1 MNKPI
6 ATVDRTR
13 ELLELL
19 EVRPLKRLG
28 QNFLIQPQVAADI
41 VNQYPLTKE
50 DTVIEIGPGLGALT
64 ELLCQKA
71 KMVYAIE
78 YDHGLARALS
88 NTLNAPN
95 LIVIDGDALKIIL
108 PDDLIHT
115 ESVVLFSNVPY
126 YITTDVILHAL
137 LDWPL
142 RFKSVVLLVQKEVAL
157 KWSKTQDIDEQTASD
172 CILRGLCDTSI
183 GLHVSHHAF
192 YPKPDVH
199 SAVVVMKPKYQVDHQ
214 IIAVTKLI
222 NLAYLSKRKTIIS
235 NLVGEGYSRD
245 TLVETFKQLQWSEM
259 TRPSELSFEQWRV
272 LWNKLGAS
280 HEKK

>member
-13 ELLELL
+13 ELLESLD
-19 EVRPLKRLG
+19 VRPLKRLG
-28 QNFLIQPQVAADI
+28 QNFLIQPQVAESI
-41 VNQYPLTKE
+41 VNLYPLSKD

-71 KMVYAIE
+71 KTVYAIE
-78 YDHGLARALS
+78 YDHGLARALPQ
-88 NTLNAPN
+88 TLAVPN
-95 LIVIDGDALKIIL
+95 LVVIDGDALKVDL
-108 PDDLIHT
+108 PDVLVHT

-137 LDWPL
+137 LSWPL
-142 RFKSVVLLVQKEVAL
+142 RFKSIVLLVQKEVAM
-157 KWSKTQDIDEQTASD
+157 KWTKANVVEEQTASD
-172 CILRGLCDTSI
+172 CILKGLCDTSI

-199 SAVVVMKPKYQVDHQ
+199 SAVVVMKPKYQVDQQ
-214 IIAVTKLI
+214 IIEVTKLI

-235 NLVGEGYSRD
+235 NLVSSGYNRD
-245 TLVETFKQLQWSEM
+245 TLVGLFMQLQWNEM
-259 TRPSELSFEQWRV
+259 TRPAELSFEQWNI
-272 LWNKLGAS
+272 LWKQLGAA